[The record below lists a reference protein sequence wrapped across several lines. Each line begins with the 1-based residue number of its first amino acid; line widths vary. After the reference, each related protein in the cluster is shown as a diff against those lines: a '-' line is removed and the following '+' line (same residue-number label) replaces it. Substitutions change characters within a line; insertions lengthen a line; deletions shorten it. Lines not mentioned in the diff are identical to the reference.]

1 MNLSDSGAKAIAAH
15 EGMVLEPYNDP
26 AGYATIGIGHLIA
39 KRRVNDADRAQWGRL
54 TEAQAFDLFRSDA
67 RRFIDAVA
75 AAVTVPITQN
85 QFDALVSFAFNV
97 GEGAFRQSTLL
108 RKLNAGDYQGAAAEF
123 AKWNKAGGKVLK
135 GLVRRR
141 KEEAELFMRAS
152 AGQPIDIPVAAASS
166 IKPING
172 ESLEVTHIRGYLKAS
187 GVPHRVTSTVRSK
200 LPSKHAQKGTNGQ
213 GLALDGAGPKP
224 ARNTPE
230 MLAIFK
236 AFEPVEHLLYELI
249 YSGAPY
255 SIKRGKRVA
264 RYAIDDHWDH
274 VHIAVEKGV
283 FLPIRVSQSAQEL
296 GLEEGMYTLVRTP
309 GGAEGVYGLT
319 IGSDGMPVKIGFSDG
334 ADIDE
339 LFALEKISNK
349 SPGDHR
355 TVSDRF
361 FHKVKTGGIL

>member
-1 MNLSDSGAKAIAAH
+1 MNLSDAGARFIASH

-39 KRRVNDADRAQWGRL
+39 KRRVNDADKNQWGRL

-75 AAVTVPITQN
+75 AAVAVPLTQN

-97 GEGAFRQSTLL
+97 GEGAFRGSTLL
-108 RKLNAGDYQGAAAEF
+108 KKLNAGDYSGAAAEF
-123 AKWNKAGGKVLK
+123 AKWNKARGRVLK

-152 AGQPIDIPVAAASS
+152 AGQAIDIPVAAESD
-166 IKPING
+166 IKPVNG
-172 ESLEVTHIRGYLKAS
+172 ESLEVAHLRAYVEAS

-213 GLALDGAGPKP
+213 GLAADFAGPKP
-224 ARNTPE
+224 GINTPE
-230 MLAIFK
+230 MLAIFE

-255 SIKRGKRVA
+255 AIKKGKRVA
-264 RYAIDDHWDH
+264 RYAIDDHWNH
-274 VHIAVEKGV
+274 VHSAVEKGV
-283 FLPIRVSQSAQEL
+283 FLPIPQIED
-296 GLEEGMYTLVRTP
+296 EEEEEDMFVFGTEDEDITKSGVWLV
-309 GGAEGVYGLT
+309 
-319 IGSDGMPVKIGFSDG
+319 
-334 ADIDE
+334 
-339 LFALEKISNK
+339 
-349 SPGDHR
+349 
-355 TVSDRF
+355 
-361 FHKVKTGGIL
+361 TGGREAFHVPMPSDLVALVEKGKAKDLGRMSVDFLMRFTRVHPDLKGSMPK